1 MNKASPTDLKIAGIK
16 ANLPGYQVAWLVN
29 NNFDMQLTMNE
40 DWVVGDDTPNRS
52 EHQHFFQ
59 AFEDVELK
67 WYLVQNRGS
76 AGVIYQS
83 KPLFDYFLICAGEDI
98 YGYFERAVK
107 AIDNEKK
114 IDGIF
119 PLQFSMIKV
128 QENFFANMNVKS
140 NKRYLELLH
149 V

>member
-1 MNKASPTDLKIAGIK
+1 MNKATPTDLKIAGIK

-29 NNFDMQLTMNE
+29 QNFDMQLTMNE
-40 DWVVGDDTPNRS
+40 DWVVGDDTPSRS

-83 KPLFDYFLICAGEDI
+83 KPLFDYFLICSGEDI
-98 YGYFERAVK
+98 YSYFERAVK

-119 PLQFSMIKV
+119 PLQFSMIKM
-128 QENFFANMNVKS
+128 QENFFVNMNVKS
-140 NKRYLELLH
+140 NKKYLELLH

>member
-1 MNKASPTDLKIAGIK
+1 MNKTSPTDLKIAGLK
-16 ANLPGYQVAWLVN
+16 ANLPGYEVAWLIN
-29 NNFDMQLTMNE
+29 KNFDMQLTMNE
-40 DWVVGDDTPNRS
+40 DWVVGEEINQKSD
-52 EHQHFFQ
+52 HLHFFQ

-83 KPLFDYFLICAGEDI
+83 KPLFDYFLICAGDDI

-119 PLQFSMIKV
+119 PLQFKMIKT
-128 QENFFANMNVKS
+128 QTNFFANMDVKN
-140 NKRYLELLH
+140 NKRYLEFSH